1 MENIQNIV
9 KEGSNYEFRLLRFEI
24 FGAKNLLDKDTISK
38 SDPFVTIEVDGN
50 EMFRTKVV
58 DNQLNP
64 VWNEE
69 GSFQINKD
77 AKIEF
82 IVRDEDHI
90 GSDFLG
96 KVSTPFQDL
105 NGSQTFGIT
114 TLLEEAYGLTL
125 GSYFELEG
133 EKFYE
138 GNAGQ
143 LIMLVQYFEGK
154 VKNRIRNTLAKKS
167 QLSINVKF
175 VKNF

>member
-9 KEGSNYEFRLLRFEI
+9 KEGWNYEFRLLRFKI
-24 FGAKNLLDKDTISK
+24 FGANNLLDKDIISR
-38 SDPFVTIEVDGN
+38 SDPFVTVEVDGK

-58 DNQLNP
+58 ENQLNP
-64 VWNEE
+64 IWNEE

-105 NGSQTFGIT
+105 NGSKTFGFPP
-114 TLLEEAYGLTL
+114 LLGKVHGDSI
-125 GSYFELEG
+125 GSYFDLEG
-133 EKFYE
+133 TNEKNPGE
-138 GNAGQ
+138 
-143 LIMLVQYFEGK
+143 LIMFVQYFEGK
-154 VKNRIRNTLAKKS
+154 VVKTKRNTLAT
-167 QLSINVKF
+167 
-175 VKNF
+175 

>member
-9 KEGSNYEFRLLRFEI
+9 KEGLNYEFRLLRYEI
-24 FGAKNLLDKDTISK
+24 FGAKNLLDKETITK

-64 VWNEE
+64 VWNEK
-69 GSFQINKD
+69 GCLKINKD

-82 IVRDEDHI
+82 IVRDEDHM

-105 NGSQTFGIT
+105 NGSKTFGFP
-114 TLLEEAYGLTL
+114 TLLGKAHGFSV
-125 GSYFELEG
+125 GSYFDLEG
-133 EKFYE
+133 TNEKNPGE
-138 GNAGQ
+138 
-143 LIMLVQYFEGK
+143 LIMFVQYFEGK
-154 VKNRIRNTLAKKS
+154 VVNRMRNTIA
-167 QLSINVKF
+167 I
-175 VKNF
+175 

>member
-1 MENIQNIV
+1 MENIQKII
-9 KEGSNYEFRLLRFEI
+9 KEGLNYEFRLLRYEI
-24 FGAKNLLDKDTISK
+24 FGAKNLLDKDIISK

-82 IVRDEDHI
+82 IVRDEDHM

-105 NGSQTFGIT
+105 KGSKTFGFP
-114 TLLEEAYGLTL
+114 TLLGKAHGFSV
-125 GSYFELEG
+125 GSYFDLEG
-133 EKFYE
+133 TNEKNPGELYIIFST
-138 GNAGQ
+138 
-143 LIMLVQYFEGK
+143 
-154 VKNRIRNTLAKKS
+154 RN
-167 QLSINVKF
+167 
-175 VKNF
+175 

>member
-9 KEGSNYEFRLLRFEI
+9 KEGLNYEFRLLRYEI

-64 VWNEE
+64 VWNEK
-69 GSFQINKD
+69 GCLNINKD

-82 IVRDEDHI
+82 IVRDEDHM

-96 KVSTPFQDL
+96 KVSTPFKDL

-114 TLLEEAYGLTL
+114 TLLEEEELPLSL

-133 EKFYE
+133 TKWYE
-138 GNAGQ
+138 GNPGE

-154 VKNRIRNTLAKKS
+154 IINRMRNTPAS
-167 QLSINVKF
+167 
-175 VKNF
+175 